1 MIDIVVFGKPRSFE
15 SYEFEFDGHKE
26 QSLTNTHLEPIIKP
40 VDYNIPV
47 FHYYKKDGIAGWEV
61 YRRCRGFDSS
71 RDGIVFGVGV
81 KSDKDFD
88 LIGSLTRYLIPFW
101 EDFADAFLDSN
112 KTFKIDSI
120 IDRLKSTKWSSD
132 EKEKVSSSIKE
143 ESIPDTINN
152 DITLLLVAPDF
163 SEIQKVENVIK
174 TYSDVYI
181 AGDATLFQMPI
192 NKTVLAKQAND
203 EIHIINKGKIEKLSL
218 KKPEEETS
226 DNKPKKRTWNW
237 IWSNDENPSSQQNS
251 SDNDGKK
258 KKKKTPLRL
267 IAAILV
273 LCLLVAAI
281 YFIFLSKPSADRIE
295 LARPE
300 NGYIIDSFNLQP
312 ELFHGESKRTSTGL
326 EDIEWKVEG
335 NGDQYVEWNPQETY
349 IKINKNYYQNKPR
362 QETQV
367 TVTAR
372 LGGKDLCEQIYKIKE
387 YQRPKANTLVLN
399 DYDKPIQE
407 WLLLTPVLSHDGDIE
422 VSTKINEVSF
432 TTNPANLA
440 EIKYENN
447 QLKLKVK
454 ERPEKDTEITI
465 AAYLDNTIIGSKKYT
480 IAKKNELPIVGTPNI
495 TGKILCKKR
504 SNYSA
509 NYQSPSSFSITMR
522 DYNTYSF
529 IAQDNTGKKYQAGG
543 WKCSSGITLSGANQN
558 PMNITGISASGNYTL
573 EYWVDNQ
580 KRATMTITI
589 TE

>member
-47 FHYYKKDGIAGWEV
+47 FHYYKKDSIAGWEV

-237 IWSNDENPSSQQNS
+237 IWSNDENSSSQQNS

-258 KKKKTPLRL
+258 KKKKTPSRL

-335 NGDQYVEWNPQETY
+335 NGRQYVEWNPQETY

-372 LGGKDLCEQIYKIKE
+372 LGGKDLGKQTYKIRE
-387 YQRPKANTLVLN
+387 YQRHKANTITWIDYLEPIKNSLN
-399 DYDKPIQE
+399 LKSE
-407 WLLLTPVLSHDGDIE
+407 LSFNGETDVTTSLKDIVFE
-422 VSTKINEVSF
+422 VSPSGFATVQNNTLIV
-432 TTNPANLA
+432 NPN
-440 EIKYENN
+440 
-447 QLKLKVK
+447 
-454 ERPEKDTEITI
+454 RPETSNHQIVTVTAK
-465 AAYLDNTIIGSKKYT
+465 LDGEIIGSKTYS
-480 IAKKNELPIVGTPNI
+480 IAKKEPQSTEESPKGVIYYKIGLNDDYIQLSQSTTITSRNLSTAYFIAMENGKACEGGKWSFSQNIYVTSINNNPIRI
-495 TGKILCKKR
+495 DEIRATGKASLHYKK
-504 SNYSA
+504 A
-509 NYQSPSSFSITMR
+509 
-522 DYNTYSF
+522 
-529 IAQDNTGKKYQAGG
+529 GK
-543 WKCSSGITLSGANQN
+543 T
-558 PMNITGISASGNYTL
+558 
-573 EYWVDNQ
+573 V
-580 KRATMTITI
+580 ATIQFNVKI
-589 TE
+589 EN

>member
-1 MIDIVVFGKPRSFE
+1 MVEVVVFGKPRSFE
-15 SYEFEFDGHKE
+15 SYEFDFGVHRVQEVENSH
-26 QSLTNTHLEPIIKP
+26 HEPIIKP
-40 VDYNIPV
+40 IGYNDVIL
-47 FHYYKKDGIAGWEV
+47 HYYQKDGIAGWEV
-61 YRRCRGFDSS
+61 YRRCQGYDSD
-71 RDGIVFGVGV
+71 RPGIIFGVGI
-81 KSDKDFD
+81 KSDKDFG
-88 LIGSLTRYLIPFW
+88 LIDTMGNLLMPLW
-101 EDFADAFLDSN
+101 EDFAQAFLDKNYKFKFESIVSAL
-112 KTFKIDSI
+112 KT
-120 IDRLKSTKWSSD
+120 TKWSP
-132 EKEKVSSSIKE
+132 EEEEKVRNNVSGEDVKTAQQEKQLLLLSIDNPNEIKSIEGSIKE
-143 ESIPDTINN
+143 FN
-152 DITLLLVAPDF
+152 
-163 SEIQKVENVIK
+163 
-174 TYSDVYI
+174 DVYI
-181 AGDATLFQMPI
+181 ASSPSIFQNII
-192 NKTVLAKQAND
+192 NKDVLAKQANN
-203 EIHIINKGKIEKLSL
+203 EIRIVKDRKIVLLQKTNPEKPANEKNGNKSWI
-218 KKPEEETS
+218 T
-226 DNKPKKRTWNW
+226 W
-237 IWSNDENPSSQQNS
+237 IWGGKGSNS
-251 SDNDGKK
+251 SNPETKGTGGDRKDPNNLHK
-258 KKKKTPLRL
+258 
-267 IAAILV
+267 
-273 LCLLVAAI
+273 LVATAAVIALIVAI
-281 YFIFLSKPSADRIE
+281 VCFFFFKSKPADRIK
-295 LARPE
+295 LAQPE

-335 NGDQYVEWNPQETY
+335 NGRQYVEWNPQETY

-465 AAYLDNTIIGSKKYT
+465 AAYLDNTTIGSKKYT

-529 IAQDNTGKKYQAGG
+529 IAQDNTGQKYQAGG

-589 TE
+589 TD